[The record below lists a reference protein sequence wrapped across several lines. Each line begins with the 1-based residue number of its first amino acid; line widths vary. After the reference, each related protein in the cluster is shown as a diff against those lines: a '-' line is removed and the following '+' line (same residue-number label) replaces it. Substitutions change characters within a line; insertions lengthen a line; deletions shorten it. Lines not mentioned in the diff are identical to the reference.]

1 MVFIFHLFVTLFCQ
15 EFGGT
20 PAALHWL
27 ADLAADVAL
36 TVNFFFYFYFLPTLM
51 QINTQHDSMVV

>member
-1 MVFIFHLFVTLFCQ
+1 MFIFHLFVTLFCQ

-36 TVNFFFYFYFLPTLM
+36 TVNFFFLPTLM